1 MEGEKQ
7 FRKMLPREERYEI
20 EPELE

>member
-7 FRKMLPREERYEI
+7 FRNMLPWEEKYEI
-20 EPELE
+20 EPGHE

>member
-7 FRKMLPREERYEI
+7 FRKMLPWEEKYEI
-20 EPELE
+20 EPEHE